1 MNAIKRNTKLL
12 INSKATW
19 KNAERPKSDS
29 TVKSS
34 KFMVNGWQFS
44 KRPIMNYS
52 SFLTNASLTYIPYM
66 ISSLP
71 PIQVLMLI
79 EFEPSYNRVRIELE
93 LNFRMAVKLKTQL
106 FQSFGALRLRI
117 LWKIYFRINLAQ
129 WKRGSGK

>member
-79 EFEPSYNRVRIELE
+79 EFEPSYNRVRIDLKIKFVSSSNRAWIK
-93 LNFRMAVKLKTQL
+93 LNGCQTKNAAFSKFLSIAFNNFMKNI
-106 FQSFGALRLRI
+106 FQ
-117 LWKIYFRINLAQ
+117 N
-129 WKRGSGK
+129 